1 MSKSN
6 YTSELPPMVDWKQ
19 AADALDVSVN
29 TVRNWVKDGTLK
41 AYRLGP
47 RLLRVR
53 VSDLNALVSPLD
65 NLEAIELEG

>member
-1 MSKSN
+1 MMD
-6 YTSELPPMVDWKQ
+6 LKQ
-19 AADALDVSVN
+19 AADALDVHLN

>member
-6 YTSELPPMVDWKQ
+6 YTSELPPMVDLKQ
-19 AADALDVSVN
+19 AADALDVSLN

-53 VSDLNALVSPLD
+53 VTDLNALVSPLD
-65 NLEAIELEG
+65 NLEAIELDG

>member
-1 MSKSN
+1 
-6 YTSELPPMVDWKQ
+6 MVDLKQ

>member
-6 YTSELPPMVDWKQ
+6 YTSELPPMMDLKQ
-19 AADALDVSVN
+19 AADALDVSLN

-41 AYRLGP
+41 GYRLGP
-47 RLLRVR
+47 RLLRVM

-65 NLEAIELEG
+65 NLEAIELDG

>member
-1 MSKSN
+1 MMD
-6 YTSELPPMVDWKQ
+6 LKQ
-19 AADALDVSVN
+19 AADALDVSLN

-47 RLLRVR
+47 RLLRVM

>member
-1 MSKSN
+1 MSESN
-6 YTSELPPMVDWKQ
+6 YTSELPPMVDLKQ